1 VSDIVLA
8 GENRKAFYLEAITR
22 LGPLFLFIF
31 AKRSILVPMNADI
44 WLFIS
49 EMFMLL
55 EIRWECSKLTQY
67 KSEKKQ
73 SFHFRNVCAILTFYA
88 CTSNF
93 HIRSQQPWLLLY
105 GIISG

>member
-1 VSDIVLA
+1 M
-8 GENRKAFYLEAITR
+8 KFP
-22 LGPLFLFIF
+22 PLFLFIF

-55 EIRWECSKLTQY
+55 EIRSGSSKLTQY

-73 SFHFRNVCAILTFYA
+73 SVSAILTFYA